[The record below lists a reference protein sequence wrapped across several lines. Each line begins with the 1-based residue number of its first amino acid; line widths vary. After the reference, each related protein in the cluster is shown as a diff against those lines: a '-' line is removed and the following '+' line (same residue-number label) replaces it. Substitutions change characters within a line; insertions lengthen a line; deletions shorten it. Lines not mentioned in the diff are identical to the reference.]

1 MIYRLTRQ
9 RRLGTTAVECVVV
22 LPVAFVL
29 LLCLLIGALG
39 IFRYQ
44 EVAALAR
51 EAARYASVH
60 GAQYQKE
67 TGNTAATAQDVYNNA
82 IAPNMVGLDP
92 TQLSYSV
99 SWNTDNY
106 PYHTA
111 TNSSGQLVAVTNTV
125 TVKVTYQWIPEAFL
139 GGVTLTSTSVMPM
152 SY

>member
-1 MIYRLTRQ
+1 MLYRLTRQ
-9 RRLGTTAVECVVV
+9 RRQGTTAMECVVV
-22 LPVAFVL
+22 LPVVFL
-29 LLCLLIGALG
+29 LLFGMIIGGLG

-67 TGNTAATAQDVYNNA
+67 TGNPAATAQDIYNNA

-92 TQLSYSV
+92 SQLSYSV
-99 SWNTDNY
+99 SWNSDNY

-111 TNSSGQLVAVTNTV
+111 TNSNGQAVAVTNTV
-125 TVKVTYQWIPEAFL
+125 TVKITYQWIPESYL
-139 GGVTLTSTSVMPM
+139 GGITLTSTSVMPM

>member
-1 MIYRLTRQ
+1 MIYRLNQQ
-9 RRLGTTAVECVVV
+9 RRQGTTAVECAMILPVV
-22 LPVAFVL
+22 LIL
-29 LLCLLIGALG
+29 LFGLLIGGLG

-60 GAQYQKE
+60 GAQYQSE
-67 TGNTAATAQDVYNNA
+67 TGYTAATAQDIYNNA

-92 TQLSYSV
+92 SKLSYSV
-99 SWNTDNY
+99 SWNTDNH
-106 PYHTA
+106 PYHTV
-111 TNSSGQLVAVTNTV
+111 TNSSGQVVAVTNTV
-125 TVKVTYQWIPEAFL
+125 TVTISYQWIPEAYL